1 MWVDMFPH
9 LMQTRPGK
17 VIKHAIYKEKAKI
30 CSPKHE
36 SCSLEC
42 SLMRLEIMV
51 YMQFF
56 ILLMV

>member
-9 LMQTRPGK
+9 LMQTHPGK

-56 ILLMV
+56 IL